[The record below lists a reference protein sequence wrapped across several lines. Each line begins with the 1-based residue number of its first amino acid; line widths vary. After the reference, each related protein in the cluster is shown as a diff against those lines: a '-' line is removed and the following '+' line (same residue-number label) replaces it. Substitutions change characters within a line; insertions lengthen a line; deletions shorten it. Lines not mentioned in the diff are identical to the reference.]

1 VDQNFGLIGTIGGTS
16 VQKARI
22 AVIGD
27 VHHGPPIATKRSE
40 RAVSLLEGAVRAIEA
55 EKPDL
60 VLDMGD
66 RINDMDPQTDR
77 RLLREVADVFRGLS
91 APRIHL
97 LGNHDMCFM
106 DRAANEEA
114 LETGVANHVRD
125 LGSWRLVV
133 FQPTV
138 EIRRPG
144 GFAPIDQADLD
155 WLAATLSASD
165 QPAMIVSHVPV
176 SGHPMTSNYYFDGR
190 HEFSTYPNR
199 DAVLKL
205 LDETV
210 APVAWLSGHVH
221 WNTFIRIAGVPHITM
236 QSLSESFTTGGE
248 AAGTWG
254 TLTLSGDG
262 IELSLRGNDPFE
274 LKLPVPRRGPKRW
287 PVR

>member
-1 VDQNFGLIGTIGGTS
+1 MKQ
-16 VQKARI
+16 ARI
-22 AVIGD
+22 AFVGD
-27 VHHGPPIATKRSE
+27 VHHGPPTATKRGE
-40 RAVSLLEGAVRAIEA
+40 LALELLDGAVRAIES

-66 RINDMDPQTDR
+66 RINDIDPQTDR
-77 RLLREVADVFRGLS
+77 RLLREVSEVFSGIS
-91 APRIHL
+91 APRVHL

-114 LETGVANHVRD
+114 LGTSASNHVRD
-125 LGSWRLVV
+125 LGVWRLVV

-144 GFAPIDQADLD
+144 GFAPIERRDID
-155 WLAATLSASD
+155 WLRETLASSE

-176 SGHPMTSNYYFDGR
+176 SGHTMATNYYFDGR
-190 HEFSTYPNR
+190 AEFSTYPNR
-199 DAVLKL
+199 DEILHV

-221 WNTFIRIAGVPHITM
+221 WNTFVRIAGVPHLTV

-248 AAGTWG
+248 PAGAWG
-254 TLTLSGDG
+254 TLTLSEAG
-262 IELSLRGNDPFE
+262 IDLSLRGLDPFDV
-274 LKLPVPRRGPKRW
+274 KLPMPRRGPKRW
-287 PVR
+287 PKRPA